1 MLPACCCLF
10 AWLFVWLSACRLSAG
25 KTQTEWEAQLFH
37 KHAFSTTAVPREQY
51 LTLLSKRDYYGAV
64 M

>member
-1 MLPACCCLF
+1 MVAVAVAVP
-10 AWLFVWLSACRLSAG
+10 AG

-37 KHAFSTTAVPREQY
+37 KHAFSTTTVPREQY